1 MKPLNY
7 YIYAILYNRL
17 DSKKEFFLKVG
28 WSTNPIGRENQIIE
42 LGEPVYLFYRLCDNK
57 EHALILED
65 IMKLAI
71 AQINFSGGSKE
82 YGIQKIGNLHKVLT
96 VLYDN
101 FGEVINYLPCPKVF
115 GLEMLRE
122 GVSWPEAKRIEKVLV
137 QNVNL

>member
-7 YIYAILYNRL
+7 HIYAILYNRL
-17 DSKKEFFLKVG
+17 DSKKEFFIKVG
-28 WSTNPIGRENQIIE
+28 WSTKPLDREVIE

-57 EHALILED
+57 EHALTLED
-65 IMKLAI
+65 AMKLAI
-71 AQINFSGGSKE
+71 AQVNFSGGSKE
-82 YGIQKIGNLHKVLT
+82 YGIQKISNLHRVLT

-122 GVSWPEAKRIEKVLV
+122 GVSWPEQKRIEKVLA
-137 QNVNL
+137 QNVN

>member
-28 WSTNPIGRENQIIE
+28 WSKDPLDREVIE
-42 LGEPVYLFYRLCDNK
+42 LGEPVYLFYSLCANK
-57 EHALILED
+57 AHALILED

-122 GVSWPEAKRIEKVLV
+122 DVSWPEAKRIEKVLV
-137 QNVNL
+137 QSVNL